1 MTEVQTGEGRSA
13 IARNL
18 AGFRQR
24 LRRVRV
30 PDAATPAYPRGRLV
44 LAAAALAAAL
54 IVLFML
60 TLDNHSVA
68 WWQGLSKSE
77 RRAFDA
83 VTRFGKSDWLLI
95 PTGVFCIALLFADW
109 SRTGRRVAAAWI
121 EVGNLTA
128 FFFFSIAFAGIIT
141 NLIKWTV
148 GRSRPILF
156 AEDGVF
162 TLSFLSFDYAHVSFP
177 SGHATTVSAALV
189 AIALIFRGRWVLI
202 TIVGIA
208 CGGDRGEPGRSP
220 RPFPERRGGRHLRR
234 RRLHLPLR
242 PCPRAA
248 RGRLPAPARRLA
260 PAEDDR
266 GAAGAREAGRSRN
279 DDPGPPRRLVRQAGR
294 GRGCGKAMSGI

>member
-1 MTEVQTGEGRSA
+1 LTEEQTEEGRSA
-13 IARNL
+13 VARNL
-18 AGFRQR
+18 AAFRQR

-30 PDAATPAYPRGRLV
+30 PDAKRPAYPRGRLV
-44 LAAAALAAAL
+44 LAAAALAGAL
-54 IVLFML
+54 IVLFVF
-60 TLDNHSVA
+60 TLDTQSVA

-77 RRAFDA
+77 RRAFDW

-95 PTGVFCIALLFADW
+95 PSGVFCIALLFADW

-141 NLIKWTV
+141 NLVKWTV

-202 TIVGIA
+202 TIVGILA
-208 CGGDRGEPGRSP
+208 AAIAASRVGVRAHFPSDVVAGIFVGGA
-220 RPFPERRGGRHLRR
+220 FTYLYAHALGRHGVAFQRQ
-234 RRLHLPLR
+234 PDGSLR
-242 PCPRAA
+242 PKTIAVRRVLAKPGGAGAMARGLRAA
-248 RGRLPAPARRLA
+248 WFGRPAT
-260 PAEDDR
+260 
-266 GAAGAREAGRSRN
+266 AAAVEKR
-279 DDPGPPRRLVRQAGR
+279 
-294 GRGCGKAMSGI
+294 